1 MLEKQKGWIAAIFI
15 GFLWGTPWVVG
26 TPLMEVMDSKMLV
39 WLRYV
44 VASITLFV
52 ILQVMRKSIAAEGY
66 KKFSY
71 SWDNRVDVVKT
82 FACGFIGQALFSYF
96 AFLSLDYITASENGV
111 IMGLIPIQILAV
123 GFVTRGE
130 RFTLMQVGAACLAF
144 AGVTMLVY
152 DPALNSDG
160 FSIGHLIAFMSAFA
174 FASTAYTR
182 ADLAK
187 KYGSISTMYHQF
199 IFAAVGFTFVV
210 MFYGLD
216 FTTALGAFTAP
227 SRILSIFILGV
238 FISGISYLIYIYG
251 ITKVGVDGT
260 GMALNL
266 MPLASFVLAA
276 VVLSEPVTLWKCAAI
291 AIVVAALMVF
301 VKATANRNKAAAA
314 QQAVNATVATDMA
327 N

>member
-1 MLEKQKGWIAAIFI
+1 MSERNKGWIAAVFI

-52 ILQVMRKSIAAEGY
+52 ILGVMSKSAVTQEY
-66 KKFSY
+66 QKFSY
-71 SWDNRVDVVKT
+71 SWDNRIDVFKT

-111 IMGLIPIQILAV
+111 IMGLIPILILSV
-123 GFVTRGE
+123 GFFARGA
-130 RFTLMQVGAACLAF
+130 RFTMLQLGAACLAL

-152 DPALNSDG
+152 VPESSSGG
-160 FSIGHLIAFMSAFA
+160 FNLGHVLAFLSAFA

-182 ADLAK
+182 ADLAE

-210 MFYGLD
+210 LFYGLD
-216 FTTALGAFTAP
+216 FTTALQAFTSP

-251 ITKVGVDGT
+251 INRVGVDGT

-266 MPLASFVLAA
+266 MPLASFALAA
-276 VVLSEPVTLWKCAAI
+276 LVLSEPFTTWKCVAI
-291 AIVVAALMVF
+291 AIVVSALMIF
-301 VKATANRNKAAAA
+301 VKAKAKAPAANPKNCIKPE
-314 QQAVNATVATDMA
+314 VAGEM
-327 N
+327 

>member
-1 MLEKQKGWIAAIFI
+1 MLDKQKGWAAAIFI

-44 VASITLFV
+44 VASITLFF
-52 ILQVMRKSIAAEGY
+52 ILRFMSKSIAAEGY
-66 KKFSY
+66 QKFTY
-71 SWDNRVDVVKT
+71 SWANRVDVLKT
-82 FACGFIGQALFSYF
+82 FACGFVGQALFSYF

-123 GFVTRGE
+123 GFFTRGE
-130 RFTLMQVGAACLAF
+130 RFSPMQMGAACLAF

-160 FSIGHLIAFMSAFA
+160 FSIGHVIAFMSAFA
-174 FASTAYTR
+174 FSSTAYTR
-182 ADLAK
+182 ADLAE
-187 KYGSISTMYHQF
+187 KYGSISTMFHQF
-199 IFAAVGFTFVV
+199 VFAAAGFTFVV

-216 FTTALGAFTAP
+216 FSTALGAFTAP

-276 VVLSEPVTLWKCAAI
+276 IVLSEPVTLWKCAAI
-291 AIVVAALMVF
+291 AIVVSSLMVF
-301 VKATANRNKAAAA
+301 VKATAAKRSKAAA
-314 QQAVNATVATDMA
+314 QQATNATLATDAA

>member
-1 MLEKQKGWIAAIFI
+1 MTSRNKGWIAAIFV

-44 VASITLFV
+44 VASLTLFV
-52 ILQVMRKSIAAEGY
+52 ILKVTSKSPANQGFE
-66 KKFSY
+66 KFTY
-71 SWDNRVDVVKT
+71 SWDNRVDVLKT
-82 FACGFIGQALFSYF
+82 FACGFIGQALFSYL

-111 IMGLIPIQILAV
+111 IMGLIPILILTV
-123 GFVTRGE
+123 GFVTKGA
-130 RFTLMQVGAACLAF
+130 RFTPLQLGAAGLAL

-152 DPALNSDG
+152 VPESSSGG
-160 FSIGHLIAFMSAFA
+160 FNIGHLLAFLSAFA
-174 FASTAYTR
+174 FSSTAYTR
-182 ADLAK
+182 ADLSN

-216 FTTALGAFTAP
+216 FTTSLQAFTAP

-251 ITKVGVDGT
+251 IDRVGVDGT

-266 MPLASFVLAA
+266 MPLASFALAA
-276 VVLSEPVTLWKCAAI
+276 LVLSEPFTTWKCVAI
-291 AIVVAALMVF
+291 AIVVSALMIF
-301 VKATANRNKAAAA
+301 VKAQSKSANEKVA
-314 QQAVNATVATDMA
+314 QESAIPEVAL
-327 N
+327 